1 MTRRSTRKSRRG
13 TQPVSI
19 STGGSARQ
27 RRHLQALNATILDQP
42 VETDVDRRRRLMNT
56 AAQGAG
62 GAEVELGL
70 GLVKRGDKVF
80 LKQGARVTPIADTG
94 TATAEQV
101 AVKLN
106 ELIAALRNAQH
117 LEA

>member
-1 MTRRSTRKSRRG
+1 
-13 TQPVSI
+13 
-19 STGGSARQ
+19 
-27 RRHLQALNATILDQP
+27 LNATILDQP
-42 VETDVDRRRRLMNT
+42 VETDVDRRRRLMST

-80 LKQGARVTPIADTG
+80 LKQGARVTVLPSPA
-94 TATAEQV
+94 TATTTDIATL
-101 AVKLN
+101 LN
-106 ELIAALRNAQH
+106 ALLKSLTNAQH